1 MRYYELNPPIKLRAG
16 FTGDK
21 QDKPLYFDCCACGAK
36 EPEIAGV
43 LASEN
48 ATADGRLAFDKIGV
62 ISGGERGP
70 RHALY
75 CAACFATIVN
85 DGLTLPPDSPPDA
98 SAPGSQ
104 HHHQQQQN
112 NSMPQATA
120 PTAPKTKSTTV
131 LFTHELDR
139 KNAVRFQEVPVEGQA
154 PVCGTLY
161 LQKWFCGTARNV
173 RLTVEVS

>member
-1 MRYYELNPPIKLRAG
+1 MRYYELNPPMRLRAG
-16 FTGDK
+16 FKD
-21 QDKPLYFDCCACGAK
+21 QQRQQPLYFDCCACGAK

-43 LASEN
+43 LASED
-48 ATADGRLAFDKIGV
+48 ATADGRLAFDKIAV
-62 ISGGERGP
+62 LDAGP
-70 RHALY
+70 LGRLALY
-75 CAACFATIVN
+75 CATCFATIVN
-85 DGLTLPPDSPPDA
+85 DGLMLPPASPPDV
-98 SAPGSQ
+98 SAPGT
-104 HHHQQQQN
+104 QQQQQLQN

-161 LQKWFCGTARNV
+161 LQKWFCGAARNF

>member
-1 MRYYELNPPIKLRAG
+1 MRYYELNPPMKLRAG
-16 FTGDK
+16 FTGEK
-21 QDKPLYFDCCACGAK
+21 QDQPFYFDCCACGAK

-43 LASEN
+43 LASEDG
-48 ATADGRLAFDKIGV
+48 TADGRLAFDKIAV
-62 ISGGERGP
+62 LDSGPPGRL
-70 RHALY
+70 ALY
-75 CAACFATIVN
+75 CAACFATIVK

-98 SAPGSQ
+98 SAPGTQ
-104 HHHQQQQN
+104 QQQQQQN

-120 PTAPKTKSTTV
+120 PTAPKTKSITV